1 VHIYLKESKPAY
13 NRDKFT
19 PMFITALFTV
29 AKYGIILGAHQRMDN
44 ENVVYITKWNAI
56 QP

>member
-1 VHIYLKESKPAY
+1 VHIYLKESKPAH

-19 PMFITALFTV
+19 PMFITALFAV

-44 ENVVYITKWNAI
+44 KNVVYITQRNAT